1 MFNFNKWNISEPLE
15 LFLVKPDGTVVC
27 QLNGIDE
34 SSASL
39 TINLNNQYELA
50 FDYFKY
56 VDVDGQLV
64 ESNGYYDFSVEM
76 EILVSN
82 VGFFRMVQPPYKYDS
97 SIDKVSIS
105 ARSIDSVLENFDLNY
120 FKINTGEKTSLEYLV
135 EYEDGETE
143 QLLDEYT
150 GLPYDYI
157 VFYNDFPTVLN
168 ELKNTYADGVYSDAE
183 DVAELKKYLSLIP
196 RLKHKFAKV
205 NNTSTLV
212 EYAIVDDSTGTITL
226 QNFATR
232 CTELITFYTKY
243 GEQLSLMHI
252 VLDRICNKNGQ
263 SANSFCHA
271 WSIGEIDEE
280 LKHKRFQFDNDEN
293 VYSFLTQT
301 LSQAANCVFMF
312 DIMNMRISAKLI
324 ENIGSDSGVS
334 ISRKNLMNTLT
345 INCDDE
351 QLITRYEV
359 SGGNDSDISSYNF
372 GTNKIDDLSYFFN
385 ARNSQGKLI
394 YVSDELATKYAKYI
408 EDREKARPKYAEYT
422 KQINQYT
429 LDIDT
434 IRLRVPNDIL
444 KTDYTTFKTEELE
457 GLITTYNNTLAVLQT
472 LYKEDYGADGL
483 NQDGSISEQFI
494 RTTPYWYD
502 YYAYLEAIEQVRK
515 ALVDRLSTVVDE
527 DELAEQIDAY
537 KTEWSLYGTVELNAI
552 QNSYTDKLQL
562 CIDGQSIIPKH
573 YYKNWSEMT
582 SAERAVYSDDEATFN
597 ATIPTWKTLT
607 DLQKAAYGNW
617 EENYRYEAKQWSEL
631 SATEKAEYGGLEI
644 NYYYDVYY
652 ADYLNR
658 KNCHSYYAELQ
669 ETVDDLESDKAEI
682 TAKRTALVGLLSL
695 EGYSHEALAT
705 LLGWGNATPDVQFT
719 AKDIIVI
726 KRLYIDNT
734 YENDNILTTSID
746 DIVTS
751 IEVAK
756 ELFEDATEQLSI
768 VSQPQLTFETDIDN
782 LLCLPE
788 FKDYD
793 FNPGNFILLEY
804 YDDYYV
810 KVRLSSI
817 TFNPCI
823 PTEALSVSFTNYI
836 TSNAERT
843 DLTSILGLSKGSG
856 KSGGSGSSGK
866 SNSGTDID
874 ELSNTLIY
882 KLLNSEEFGSRVTN
896 VILDTI
902 RVNQITAK
910 YAKFDGLVNG
920 TTTIDGQCIT
930 TGFIRDKTY
939 QDLVTAGT
947 VINGEITNT
956 TGSIINL
963 NDGKFNLAG
972 KIKWDGETLSVVGSI
987 TALSGYLGTAE
998 SGFIIDSY
1006 GIYSGSKAEGNNG
1019 YLTLSN
1025 TDFTRSINGTS
1036 RTGLRFAVGAN
1047 FGVDNTGVLYAGNA
1061 IISGNISASTGKIGG
1076 DTGWN
1081 ITTNKIYTG
1090 TVDSGISS
1098 GDITLSSVDF
1108 TRSINN
1114 VSRTGLRFAV
1124 GANFG
1129 LSNTGVLYANNA
1141 IISGTI
1147 TASSGYIGGT
1157 SNTNGWQITTG
1168 KIETQYTGT
1177 DSTTKYMGIGVNG
1190 TAWAFYA
1197 GASTS
1202 GGSDGIFRV
1211 GHTGVLYAT
1220 GAQIS
1225 GTITAT
1231 AGTIGGCSISNGVLQ
1246 IGSANITGTLTGKT
1260 ISSSSISGTSISGGT
1275 ISGATITSTY
1285 GSNTLTINGA
1295 NINFN
1300 TTASTVNSY
1309 GINFSVSGSSKCGLY
1324 FSRELHGDGYHH
1336 VIDLNADWV
1345 NIDKLDAYVCTQ
1357 YGSYKVPVGSSDD
1370 GDKYCNTI
1378 QTTSSG
1384 LRVYGSFGTDD
1395 GDQRNKTFAASSSDR
1410 RLKKNIKDTSV
1421 HALDIL
1427 MQIKHKEFDWIDTG
1441 RHIDVGYI
1449 AQEMEEIS
1457 DDLVIK
1463 PDSEEDSYGID
1474 TFYLQGVMT
1483 KAMQEQQ
1490 EMIESM
1496 QLKIQELE
1504 RKIK

>member
-56 VDVDGQLV
+56 VDVDGRLV

-252 VLDRICNKNGQ
+252 VLDRVCNKNGQ

-385 ARNSQGKLI
+385 ARNSHGKRI

-483 NQDGSISEQFI
+483 NQDGSINEEYI

-527 DELAEQIDAY
+527 DEFAEQIDAY

-658 KNCHSYYAELQ
+658 KNCHAYYAELQ

-682 TAKRTALVGLLSL
+682 TAKRTALVELLSL

-843 DLTSILGLSKGSG
+843 DLTSILGLSKGGG
-856 KSGGSGSSGK
+856 KSGGSGSSGS
-866 SNSGTDID
+866 SNSTSSGTEID
-874 ELSNTLIY
+874 NLSNTLLT

-902 RVNQITAK
+902 RVNQITSK
-910 YAKFDGLVNG
+910 FAKFEGLANG
-920 TTTIDGQCIT
+920 TTTIDGRCIMTGYIIDNNYDGATT
-930 TGFIRDKTY
+930 TGGIDNTSGTIINLETGQFNFGGGKLVYNGTTLSIEGNIVTNSAIIGGWNVDSNSIYYGTKGNSNNNNDITLMSSDVFSRTINGTVRSNLKFAIGSKSAFANDGTFYTGSAIISGALTATSLSTGTKVSSTSDSTKSGIYIDSSGNMYIGGSNTSIIYSDGTFSFGGGKLTY
-939 QDLVTAGT
+939 NTAGT
-947 VINGEITNT
+947 
-956 TGSIINL
+956 
-963 NDGKFNLAG
+963 
-972 KIKWDGETLSVVGSI
+972 LSVNGSI
-987 TALSGYLGTAE
+987 TATGGSITGGLVVSGY
-998 SGFIIDSY
+998 
-1006 GIYSGSKAEGNNG
+1006 
-1019 YLTLSN
+1019 
-1025 TDFTRSINGTS
+1025 
-1036 RTGLRFAVGAN
+1036 
-1047 FGVDNTGVLYAGNA
+1047 
-1061 IISGNISASTGKIGG
+1061 
-1076 DTGWN
+1076 
-1081 ITTNKIYTG
+1081 ITTN
-1090 TVDSGISS
+1090 S
-1098 GDITLSSVDF
+1098 
-1108 TRSINN
+1108 
-1114 VSRTGLRFAV
+1114 SRTAYNSNVAGMTMD
-1124 GANFG
+1124 ANG
-1129 LSNTGVLYANNA
+1129 IGGYGSATSYWTLTKGGVL
-1141 IISGTI
+1141 T
-1147 TASSGYIGGT
+1147 
-1157 SNTNGWQITTG
+1157 
-1168 KIETQYTGT
+1168 
-1177 DSTTKYMGIGVNG
+1177 
-1190 TAWAFYA
+1190 
-1197 GASTS
+1197 
-1202 GGSDGIFRV
+1202 
-1211 GHTGVLYAT
+1211 AT

-1246 IGSANITGTLTGKT
+1246 IGSANITGTLSGKT
-1260 ISSSSISGTSISGGT
+1260 ISGGIISGAKITGGT
-1275 ISGATITSTY
+1275 ISITPTDGGTGWFSINGQSAFTAY
-1285 GSNTLTINGA
+1285 MNDDFLHFNNGSNAYVEYNP
-1295 NINFN
+1295 
-1300 TTASTVNSY
+1300 Y
-1309 GINFSVSGSSKCGLY
+1309 GIFYETIYRSGVITTPNAYTADFWWYGHGMQVRGNIVATGTLY
-1324 FSRELHGDGYHH
+1324 AKGAG
-1336 VIDLNADWV
+1336 
-1345 NIDKLDAYVCTQ
+1345 
-1357 YGSYKVPVGSSDD
+1357 
-1370 GDKYCNTI
+1370 
-1378 QTTSSG
+1378 TSSSSTANTR
-1384 LRVYGSFGTDD
+1384 LGT
-1395 GDQRNKTFAASSSDR
+1395 SSDR
-1410 RLKKNIKDTSV
+1410 LGEIMYTGSSSKRYKDISAFLESHEVEKLYDIPVYWFKYKDGYLTEDDERVGVDIPGFIAEDWEKILPVAVDHLDDGMPEMWNPNIVIPLIFQMVKNEHERNKKLI
-1421 HALDIL
+1421 
-1427 MQIKHKEFDWIDTG
+1427 M
-1441 RHIDVGYI
+1441 
-1449 AQEMEEIS
+1449 
-1457 DDLVIK
+1457 
-1463 PDSEEDSYGID
+1463 
-1474 TFYLQGVMT
+1474 
-1483 KAMQEQQ
+1483 
-1490 EMIESM
+1490 
-1496 QLKIQELE
+1496 KIQELE